1 MTSSAEYAVAN
12 PAIGAA
18 VAVAVVRGERDDVVL
33 PEYSVPAAASPVTE
47 IDIAGEDHFDLIDPA
62 SRSWAS
68 VGRAA
73 RGVCE
78 LTLSI

>member
-18 VAVAVVRGERDDVVL
+18 VAVAVVRGERDDVVM

-68 VGRAA
+68 V
-73 RGVCE
+73 VE
-78 LTLSI
+78 LLEEFAS